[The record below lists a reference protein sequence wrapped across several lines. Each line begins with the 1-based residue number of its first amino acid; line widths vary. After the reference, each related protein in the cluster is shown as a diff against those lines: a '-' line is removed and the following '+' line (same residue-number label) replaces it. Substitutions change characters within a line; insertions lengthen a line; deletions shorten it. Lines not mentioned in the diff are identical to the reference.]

1 MKKRVKAVWA
11 TIAALFAMNATTV
24 FAESAGTADAGAAA
38 GVGGGS
44 FLIIIL
50 VFVALYGW
58 MFWSERKRKK
68 GVQSM
73 LDSMAAGD
81 EAVTIGGITGKILNV
96 KDETVT
102 LEVGANRT
110 NLEFQK
116 WAIKT
121 VTKPE

>member
-1 MKKRVKAVWA
+1 MKQKIKTVLA
-11 TIAALFAMNATTV
+11 TISALFAMSMPVLADGGTT
-24 FAESAGTADAGAAA
+24 T
-38 GVGGGS
+38 GGGGMS

-50 VFVALYGW
+50 VFVALYAW

-73 LDSMAAGD
+73 LDSMSAGD

-102 LEVGANRT
+102 LEIGADRT
-110 NLEFQK
+110 KLEFQK
-116 WAIKT
+116 WAIKS
-121 VTKPE
+121 VVKPE

>member
-1 MKKRVKAVWA
+1 MKKILALIA
-11 TIAALFAMNATTV
+11 TLFAMSVPV
-24 FAESAGTADAGAAA
+24 FAEPAATDAAASGAA
-38 GVGGGS
+38 GGGS
-44 FLIIIL
+44 FLIIIV

-73 LDSMAAGD
+73 LDGMAAGD

-102 LEVGANRT
+102 LEIGADRT
-110 NLEFQK
+110 KLEFQK
-116 WAIKT
+116 WAIKS
-121 VTKPE
+121 VVKPE